1 MVGVFVGVEVG
12 VFVAMRVMVDVLV
25 GVLVGEVAGEGSFL
39 PPEPQEERRRDA
51 ASKNHK
57 PFLIMDKLYSRPLEN
72 KPRNRDV
79 KGQAECPGL
88 IPFALRR

>member
-1 MVGVFVGVEVG
+1 VGVFVSVGVG
-12 VFVAMRVMVDVLV
+12 VFVDVRVMVEVLD
-25 GVLVGEVAGEGSFL
+25 GVLVCEGAGEDSFL
-39 PPEPQEERRRDA
+39 TPESQEERRRDA

-79 KGQAECPGL
+79 KGQPEGPGI